1 MYMYNNLVTQTTLK
15 FILINIHVLH
25 VHGKNYDSLYLFVF
39 FF

>member
-1 MYMYNNLVTQTTLK
+1 MYNNTQTTLK
-15 FILINIHVLH
+15 FKHILH